1 MANPDGPVEAD
12 RRQHGADGADQWAGC
27 PDETGGDGLGRWV
40 PADPYP
46 DGPDAAHRRPPG
58 LDDVTV
64 EALGKLSEALE
75 TVERVRGH
83 LYSMHQ
89 LTGTAD
95 FQLDEA
101 VSLFMQAGHTGFA
114 ERIEREL
121 IGRNVTPRH
130 WTFQLV
136 EEYDDGYYA
145 EFKALEQAAR
155 DTLAQGRR
163 HLYEAQLKER
173 RRTRGRPGHEAR

>member
-1 MANPDGPVEAD
+1 MA
-12 RRQHGADGADQWAGC
+12 
-27 PDETGGDGLGRWV
+27 
-40 PADPYP
+40 
-46 DGPDAAHRRPPG
+46 DGPDSEHRRPEG

-83 LYSMHQ
+83 LYSLHQ
-89 LTGTAD
+89 LVGEAD
-95 FQLDEA
+95 FKLDEA
-101 VSLFMQAGHTGFA
+101 VSLFMQGGQTRIA

-121 IGRNVTPRH
+121 IGRNVVPGH

-136 EEYDDGYYA
+136 EEFDDGYWA
-145 EFKALEQAAR
+145 EFRAVEKAAR
-155 DTLAQGRR
+155 DELACGRR

-173 RRTRGRPGHEAR
+173 RRTHGREGHEAR

>member
-1 MANPDGPVEAD
+1 MA
-12 RRQHGADGADQWAGC
+12 
-27 PDETGGDGLGRWV
+27 
-40 PADPYP
+40 
-46 DGPDAAHRRPPG
+46 DGPDSEHRRPEG

-83 LYSMHQ
+83 LYSLHQ
-89 LTGTAD
+89 LIGEAD
-95 FQLDEA
+95 FKLDEA
-101 VSLFMQAGHTGFA
+101 VSLFMQGGQTRIA

-121 IGRNVTPRH
+121 IGRNVVPGH

-136 EEYDDGYYA
+136 EEFDDGYWS
-145 EFKALEQAAR
+145 EFRAVEKDAR
-155 DTLAQGRR
+155 DRLAGGRR

-173 RRTRGRPGHEAR
+173 RRTHGRKGHESR